1 MLSAN
6 LYNFRCV
13 ILLLQDRSLV
23 LCDRIF
29 TRTIASPNSVQ
40 PLTRP
45 RHSIQFNCGTI
56 VSLQQPLC
64 HLSQFYLYAI
74 AASQK
79 RSRLRKNDRSVQSS
93 SISTRSRSLTVAIA
107 PPDLGQSHSDC
118 IFTRPIAPPNLVQ
131 LPEKG

>member
-1 MLSAN
+1 VLSAN

-13 ILLLQDRSLV
+13 ILLLQDRLLV

-79 RSRLRKNDRSVQSS
+79 RSQRPIQLYLYAIAFSNGCDRATRSRPITQRLHLYKTDRATQSS
-93 SISTRSRSLTVAIA
+93 SITGERIDKSL
-107 PPDLGQSHSDC
+107 
-118 IFTRPIAPPNLVQ
+118 
-131 LPEKG
+131 